1 MGMART
7 VLTNPKKKVKSIK
20 TKSSKVAR
28 KRAMS
33 VKPPTIEQS
42 PIKPKVKKLTKPS
55 QKVLSEIKYYQ
66 NMTECLIPKATFN
79 KQLRE
84 ILNKICLEKNIEG
97 MRLTRKSAVLLQESV
112 EAYITSLM
120 ETSYFCSSHAKRVT
134 LFSSDVKLVKKITKN
149 KNIDSKK
156 KKKFFPKK
164 KKKKKKKK

>member
-42 PIKPKVKKLTKPS
+42 PIKPKVK
-55 QKVLSEIKYYQ
+55 
-66 NMTECLIPKATFN
+66 
-79 KQLRE
+79 QLRE

-120 ETSYFCSSHAKRVT
+120 ETSYFCISHAKRVT
-134 LFSSDVKLVKKITKN
+134 LFSSDVKLVKKITK
-149 KNIDSKK
+149 
-156 KKKFFPKK
+156 
-164 KKKKKKKK
+164 